1 MDYDLEKITTSIQ
14 EKLGEET
21 SAMIT
26 DDLANI
32 LTIKSNYD
40 KELEDNKNQISKLKK
55 DKDVLIEA
63 NGNLLQKV
71 KMGAEPKEAEPEK
84 KKQDP
89 KNFDF
94 SAMFD
99 EKGNFKKVL

>member
-1 MDYDLEKITTSIQ
+1 MDFDLEKITTSIQ

-32 LTIKSNYD
+32 ITIKSNYD
-40 KELEDNKNQISKLKK
+40 KELEDNKKQITKLKK

-71 KMGAEPKEAEPEK
+71 KMGAEPKEVEPEK
-84 KKQDP
+84 KKTDA
-89 KNFDF
+89 KNFNF

>member
-1 MDYDLEKITTSIQ
+1 MENDLEKITTSIQ

-32 LTIKSNYD
+32 ITIKSNYD
-40 KELEDNKNQISKLKK
+40 KELENNKNQIERLKK

-71 KMGAEPKEAEPEK
+71 KMGAEPKPPESEK
-84 KKQDP
+84 KKTDA
-89 KNFDF
+89 KNFNF

>member
-1 MDYDLEKITTSIQ
+1 MEFDLEKITTSIQ
-14 EKLGEET
+14 EKLGKET

-32 LTIKSNYD
+32 ITIKSNYD
-40 KELEDNKNQISKLKK
+40 KEIEDNKKQISKLKK

-71 KMGAEPKEAEPEK
+71 KMGAEPKKEEKEEK
-84 KKQDP
+84 KTDA

>member
-1 MDYDLEKITTSIQ
+1 MDFDLEKITTSIQ

-32 LTIKSNYD
+32 ITIKSNYD
-40 KELEDNKNQISKLKK
+40 KELEENKKQITKLKK

-71 KMGAEPKEAEPEK
+71 KMGAEPKEVEPEK
-84 KKQDP
+84 KNSSA
-89 KNFDF
+89 KNFNF

>member
-1 MDYDLEKITTSIQ
+1 MENDLEKITTSIQ

-32 LTIKSNYD
+32 ITIKSNYD
-40 KELEDNKNQISKLKK
+40 KAETDYKNKITKLEK
-55 DKDVLIEA
+55 DKEVLIEA

-71 KMGAEPKEAEPEK
+71 KMGAEPKKEEK
-84 KKQDP
+84 DDKKIDY
-89 KNFDF
+89 KNFNF

-99 EKGNFKKVL
+99 EKGNFKKNL

>member
-1 MDYDLEKITTSIQ
+1 MEYDLEKITNSIQ

-26 DDLANI
+26 DDLASI
-32 LTIKSNYD
+32 ITIKSNYD
-40 KELEDNKNQISKLKK
+40 KELEDNKAQIDKLKK

-71 KMGAEPKEAEPEK
+71 KMGAEPKKEEK
-84 KKQDP
+84 EVKKQDA
-89 KNFDF
+89 KNFNF

>member
-1 MDYDLEKITTSIQ
+1 MENDLEKITASIQ

-32 LTIKSNYD
+32 ITIKSNYD
-40 KELEDNKNQISKLKK
+40 KELENNKNEITKLKK

-71 KMGAEPKEAEPEK
+71 KMGAEPKKEEK
-84 KKQDP
+84 EEKKQDA
-89 KNFDF
+89 KNFNF

-99 EKGNFKKVL
+99 EKGNFKRTL

>member
-1 MDYDLEKITTSIQ
+1 MDFDLEKITNSIQ

-26 DDLANI
+26 DDLASTI
-32 LTIKSNYD
+32 TIKSNYD
-40 KELEDNKNQISKLKK
+40 KELEDNKNEITKLKK

-71 KMGAEPKEAEPEK
+71 KMGAEPKKEEPEK
-84 KKQDP
+84 KKVDA

-99 EKGNFKKVL
+99 EKGNFKKTL